1 MRSRAGLA
9 LVVSVGL
16 VGLALAA
23 CSDDD
28 SKQSEGSTTTTTTS
42 TTSTTST
49 TVPATTTTLP
59 ATTTSTTP
67 PTSAPGI
74 TPEAC
79 AQQLFDAWAA
89 GNQSAAPSCA
99 SATAVQQ
106 LFAESYAPPYQGP
119 NCQGPAGS
127 VFCTWTGG
135 GGAIVM
141 EVRNA
146 TGGLPVEVISV
157 TRTGA
162 EP

>member
-1 MRSRAGLA
+1 MRAGSGVA
-9 LVVSVGL
+9 LVAVVA
-16 VGLALAA
+16 LALAA

-28 SKQSEGSTTTTTTS
+28 SKQSRGSTTTSTSS
-42 TTSTTST
+42 TTSTTL
-49 TVPATTTTLP
+49 PATTTTLP
-59 ATTTSTTP
+59 ATTTSTAP
-67 PTSAPGI
+67 PTTTPGI
-74 TPEAC
+74 TPEVC

-119 NCQGPAGS
+119 NCQGAAGS

-135 GGAIVM
+135 GAAIVM